1 MNEDNEID
9 QLFKDRLSDPEIP
22 FDEMNWEKM
31 ERKLD
36 GGKKKRVIPL
46 WIYAAGG
53 IAAVLMISLY
63 WIFFAAVSSDQQ
75 QVKNPLTNRV
85 VKPGKEVFPLTT
97 EDSLKVTGTGETS
110 VKVPGMEK
118 PGMKK
123 PDVEEPISGV
133 LAAGKSAG
141 VQNGYIAE
149 NTNQIIASS
158 LAESG
163 IRSPLRIGSPMGI
176 KTSNGTTAPILNA
189 SSTVLNPGLTTV
201 SPLLNPVS
209 PVITTISPV
218 ITSATTIAANTKSKS
233 AVPALETDSAILAR
247 KANALAHSKD
257 PFERVEG
264 SEIARSVKNKMEKA
278 LQPQN
283 DLILSAM
290 AAPDMSFAKS
300 SKPSKVSSNVG
311 VLATYAFGTK
321 FSMTSG
327 AIYSRKFYNS
337 GGGAP
342 WGNTGYVPGS
352 DWQVSADC
360 NVLDIPLNVNYKIFN
375 QKKLSVSLNT
385 GLSSYFMLKEKYQF
399 TTGQGAAEKVT
410 NLEIDNQNQHLFGI
424 ANVSVSFDHQL
435 TPSVSVGVQP
445 FAKLPLTGIGYG
457 DASLKS
463 AGVSFSLNIGLF
475 PAKKPGKYAAVQY

>member
-9 QLFKDRLSDPEIP
+9 QLFKDRLSDPDIP

-31 ERKLD
+31 ERMLD

-46 WIYAAGG
+46 WIYTAGG

-75 QVKNPLTNRV
+75 LVKDPLTSRV
-85 VKPGKEVFPLTT
+85 VKPEKEVLPLTAM
-97 EDSLKVTGTGETS
+97 DSLQVSDVGVSGA
-110 VKVPGMEK
+110 KVPGMEVQGVAV
-118 PGMKK
+118 PGMRL
-123 PDVEEPISGV
+123 PV
-133 LAAGKSAG
+133 LTLPAAGKSTG
-141 VQNGYIAE
+141 VQNGYSAA
-149 NTNQIIASS
+149 NKIITSVAP
-158 LAESG
+158 ESG
-163 IRSPLRIGSPMGI
+163 IGSFGDG
-176 KTSNGTTAPILNA
+176 KSAILN
-189 SSTVLNPGLTTV
+189 SSSAILNSLPAVLNSGLTPV
-201 SPLLNPVS
+201 SPLLTP
-209 PVITTISPV
+209 
-218 ITSATTIAANTKSKS
+218 AATIAANAKSKP
-233 AVPALETDSAILAR
+233 AVPAVETDSAILVR
-247 KANALAHSKD
+247 KANALAQSKD
-257 PFERVEG
+257 PFERVEA

-278 LQPQN
+278 FQPRN

-311 VLATYAFGTK
+311 VLATYAFGSK
-321 FSMTSG
+321 ISMTSG

-342 WGNTGYVPGS
+342 WGNSGYVPGS

-410 NLEIDNQNQHLFGI
+410 NLEVDNQNQHLFGI

-475 PAKKPGKYAAVQY
+475 PAKKPGKYAAVRY

>member
-1 MNEDNEID
+1 MNEDNDID
-9 QLFKDRLSDPEIP
+9 QLFRDRLSDPEIP
-22 FDEMNWEKM
+22 FNEMNWEKM

-46 WIYAAGG
+46 WVYTACG
-53 IAAVLMISLY
+53 IAAVLLISLY
-63 WIFFAAVSSDQQ
+63 LVFLAPVSPDQQ
-75 QVKNPLTNRV
+75 IVKDPLTNRV
-85 VKPGKEVFPLTT
+85 VKPGKEVVPLTT
-97 EDSLKVTGTGETS
+97 VDSLKAQGMEIPGTEKPILALPTTGESISIQNIYTAENTGKISTSSLAGPGNTFPILNSS
-110 VKVPGMEK
+110 VKV
-118 PGMKK
+118 
-123 PDVEEPISGV
+123 
-133 LAAGKSAG
+133 
-141 VQNGYIAE
+141 
-149 NTNQIIASS
+149 
-158 LAESG
+158 
-163 IRSPLRIGSPMGI
+163 
-176 KTSNGTTAPILNA
+176 
-189 SSTVLNPGLTTV
+189 
-201 SPLLNPVS
+201 LNPVLT
-209 PVITTISPV
+209 PV
-218 ITSATTIAANTKSKS
+218 TTIAATTPSKPAIP
-233 AVPALETDSAILAR
+233 AVETDSAILAR

-257 PFERVEG
+257 PFERVEA

-290 AAPDMSFAKS
+290 VAPDMSFAKS
-300 SKPSKVSSNVG
+300 SKPSKVSSNLG
-311 VLATYAFGTK
+311 VLATYAFTPK
-321 FSMTSG
+321 ISMTSG

-337 GGGAP
+337 GGGAS
-342 WGNTGYVPGS
+342 WGNNGYVPGS

-375 QKKLSVSLNT
+375 KKKLSVSLNT

-475 PAKKPGKYAAVQY
+475 PAKKPGKYAAVRY

>member
-9 QLFKDRLSDPEIP
+9 QLFKDRLSDPDIP

-31 ERKLD
+31 ERMLD

-46 WIYAAGG
+46 WVYTAGG

-75 QVKNPLTNRV
+75 LVKDPLTSRV
-85 VKPGKEVFPLTT
+85 VKPEKEVLPLTAV
-97 EDSLKVTGTGETS
+97 DSSQVSGVGVS
-110 VKVPGMEK
+110 GAKVPGMRL
-118 PGMKK
+118 P
-123 PDVEEPISGV
+123 V
-133 LAAGKSAG
+133 LTLPVAGKSTG
-141 VQNGYIAE
+141 VQNGYTAA
-149 NTNQIIASS
+149 NKIITSVAP
-158 LAESG
+158 ESG
-163 IRSPLRIGSPMGI
+163 IGSFGDG
-176 KTSNGTTAPILNA
+176 KSAILN
-189 SSTVLNPGLTTV
+189 SL
-201 SPLLNPVS
+201 SPLLTP
-209 PVITTISPV
+209 
-218 ITSATTIAANTKSKS
+218 ATTIAANTKSKP
-233 AVPALETDSAILAR
+233 AVPAVETDSAILVR
-247 KANALAHSKD
+247 KANALAQSKD
-257 PFERVEG
+257 PFERVEA

-278 LQPQN
+278 FQPRN

-311 VLATYAFGTK
+311 VLATYAFGSK
-321 FSMTSG
+321 ISMTSG

-342 WGNTGYVPGS
+342 WGNSGYVPGS

-410 NLEIDNQNQHLFGI
+410 NLEVNNQNQHLFGI

-475 PAKKPGKYAAVQY
+475 PAKKPGKYAAVRY

>member
-36 GGKKKRVIPL
+36 GGKKKKVIPL

-85 VKPGKEVFPLTT
+85 VKPEKEVLPLTT
-97 EDSLKVTGTGETS
+97 EDSLKVTGAGETS
-110 VKVPGMEK
+110 GKVPGMQM
-118 PGMKK
+118 PG
-123 PDVEEPISGV
+123 VEEPDMKIPGVEGTISGV
-133 LAAGKSAG
+133 SAAGKSAG
-141 VQNGYIAE
+141 LQSGYIAE
-149 NTNQIIASS
+149 NTNKIIASS

-163 IRSPLRIGSPMGI
+163 IGSPLS
-176 KTSNGTTAPILNA
+176 L
-189 SSTVLNPGLTTV
+189 LT
-201 SPLLNPVS
+201 PVS
-209 PVITTISPV
+209 PVMTPVSPIITPAV
-218 ITSATTIAANTKSKS
+218 TIAAGTKLKS
-233 AVPALETDSAILAR
+233 AGPLVETDSAILAR

-257 PFERVEG
+257 PFERVEA

-337 GGGAP
+337 GGGAS
-342 WGNTGYVPGS
+342 WGNTVYVPGS
-352 DWQVSADC
+352 DWHVSADC

-375 QKKLSVSLNT
+375 KKKLSVSLNT

-475 PAKKPGKYAAVQY
+475 PVKKPGKYAAVRY

>member
-1 MNEDNEID
+1 MNEDNDID
-9 QLFKDRLSDPEIP
+9 QLFRDRLSDPEIP
-22 FDEMNWEKM
+22 FNEMNWEKM

-36 GGKKKRVIPL
+36 EGKKKRVIPL
-46 WIYAAGG
+46 WVYTACG

-63 WIFFAAVSSDQQ
+63 LIFLAPVSPDQQ
-75 QVKNPLTNRV
+75 IVKDPLTNRV
-85 VKPGKEVFPLTT
+85 VKPGKEVLPLTPV
-97 EDSLKVTGTGETS
+97 DSLKV
-110 VKVPGMEK
+110 PGVEIS
-118 PGMKK
+118 G
-123 PDVEEPISGV
+123 VEEPI
-133 LAAGKSAG
+133 LALPTTGKSTSIQNTYSTGHADFSLAG
-141 VQNGYIAE
+141 VAPV
-149 NTNQIIASS
+149 SS
-158 LAESG
+158 GTSTSLELSAGNKGVVSTSPAVG
-163 IRSPLRIGSPMGI
+163 IVPPV
-176 KTSNGTTAPILNA
+176 LN
-189 SSTVLNPGLTTV
+189 SSATVLNPVYPILT
-201 SPLLNPVS
+201 P
-209 PVITTISPV
+209 
-218 ITSATTIAANTKSKS
+218 ATTIAVNTPSKS
-233 AVPALETDSAILAR
+233 AIPAVETDSAILAR

-257 PFERVEG
+257 PFERVEA

-300 SKPSKVSSNVG
+300 SKPAKLSSNLG
-311 VLATYAFGTK
+311 VLATYAFGSK

-342 WGNTGYVPGS
+342 WGNNGYVPGS
-352 DWQVSADC
+352 DWQVNADC

-375 QKKLSVSLNT
+375 KKKLSVSLNT

-457 DASLKS
+457 DANLKS

-475 PAKKPGKYAAVQY
+475 PAKKPGKYAAVRY

>member
-1 MNEDNEID
+1 MKEDNEID

-31 ERKLD
+31 ERRLD
-36 GGKKKRVIPL
+36 GEKKKRVIPI
-46 WIYAAGG
+46 WVYTACG

-63 WIFFAAVSSDQQ
+63 LIFLAPAHPDQI
-75 QVKNPLTNRV
+75 VKGPLTSRV
-85 VKPGKEVFPLTT
+85 VKPGKEVVPLTAA
-97 EDSLKVTGTGETS
+97 DSMKVKGAEVAGN
-110 VKVPGMEK
+110 KVPDVQV
-118 PGMKK
+118 PGVRVQ
-123 PDVEEPISGV
+123 DVQRPVMNIPAVEIPV
-133 LAAGKSAG
+133 AGKSAG
-141 VQNGYIAE
+141 TQGGYVAE
-149 NTNQIIASS
+149 NIN
-158 LAESG
+158 
-163 IRSPLRIGSPMGI
+163 
-176 KTSNGTTAPILNA
+176 PILN
-189 SSTVLNPGLTTV
+189 STTSVLNPQII
-201 SPLLNPVS
+201 SVS
-209 PVITTISPV
+209 PVITP
-218 ITSATTIAANTKSKS
+218 ATTIAGNAKSGS
-233 AVPALETDSAILAR
+233 AVPIVETDSAILVR

-257 PFERVEG
+257 PFERVEA

-290 AAPDMSFAKS
+290 AAPDMSFVKS
-300 SKPSKVSSNVG
+300 SKPSKVSSNLG
-311 VLATYAFGTK
+311 VLATYAFTPK
-321 FSMTSG
+321 ISMTSG

-342 WGNTGYVPGS
+342 WGNNGYVAGS

-375 QKKLSVSLNT
+375 KKKLSVSLNT
-385 GLSSYFMLKEKYQF
+385 GLSSYFMLQEKYQF
-399 TTGQGAAEKVT
+399 TSGQGASEKIT

-475 PAKKPGKYAAVQY
+475 PAKKPGKYAAVRY

>member
-31 ERKLD
+31 ERKLE

-46 WIYAAGG
+46 WIYTAGG

-75 QVKNPLTNRV
+75 LVKDPLTDRV
-85 VKPGKEVFPLTT
+85 VKPGKEVIPLTT
-97 EDSLKVTGTGETS
+97 EDSLKLTRKGETS
-110 VKVPGMEK
+110 VKVPGMGI
-118 PGMKK
+118 PGMKI
-123 PDVEEPISGV
+123 PDVEEPISG
-133 LAAGKSAG
+133 LSAAGKSGG
-141 VQNGYIAE
+141 VQSGYIAE
-149 NTNQIIASS
+149 NKNKIIASS

-163 IRSPLRIGSPMGI
+163 IGSPLS
-176 KTSNGTTAPILNA
+176 L
-189 SSTVLNPGLTTV
+189 LT
-201 SPLLNPVS
+201 PVS
-209 PVITTISPV
+209 PVMTPVSPI
-218 ITSATTIAANTKSKS
+218 ITSAVTIAADTKLKS
-233 AVPALETDSAILAR
+233 AVPLVETDSAILAR

-257 PFERVEG
+257 PFERVEA
-264 SEIARSVKNKMEKA
+264 SEIAHSVKNKMEKA
-278 LQPQN
+278 LKPQN

-311 VLATYAFGTK
+311 VLATYAFTSK
-321 FSMTSG
+321 ISMTSG
-327 AIYSRKFYNS
+327 AVYSRKFYNS
-337 GGGAP
+337 GGGGS
-342 WGNTGYVPGS
+342 WGNITYEPGS

-399 TTGQGAAEKVT
+399 TTGQGAAQKVT

-475 PAKKPGKYAAVQY
+475 PAKKPGKYAVVRY